1 MNVANKDR
9 SSFRKS
15 RRASSTR
22 KTILTKEERED
33 PAMSGL
39 QSLRNARASMM
50 HGVMDA
56 IGEVDLTEEDYAML
70 MEDEDAMKFF
80 DSNDEEEEEEESN
93 SNNNSNS
100 YHHNGKEE
108 KVEGFN
114 MNNFHNIDIDQYFQ
128 SNTSPTTS
136 SSIMSTNR

>member
-1 MNVANKDR
+1 MNAANKDR

-80 DSNDEEEEEEESN
+80 DSSNDDEDDVSN
-93 SNNNSNS
+93 SSSNNHNNNRNQ
-100 YHHNGKEE
+100 NGKEE
-108 KVEGFN
+108 KEEEQEGFN
-114 MNNFHNIDIDQYFQ
+114 INNFHHLDIDQYFQ
-128 SNTSPTTS
+128 KSNTSY
-136 SSIMSTNR
+136 